1 MQINLHQP
9 ESCCLVRIEGWHLIW
24 CPQFLCWWCA
34 DVFHPKFNFIAH
46 QAMLD
51 RLVWY
56 VRPPRDVEAI
66 ADCSRQS
73 FNRSVLPTK
82 AATYESRFT
91 IHRPTQMDSMTN
103 MAAIQMIHTIQGQ
116 ECRGGNEE
124 QQIVRSRNACSRYA
138 ARRYKC
144 SQLAAELGQ
153 KSRSLKPSQ
162 GSRGLCEG
170 GQRGKMVRACGN

>member
-24 CPQFLCWWCA
+24 CPQFLCCCCA
-34 DVFHPKFNFIAH
+34 DVSHPKFNFIAH

-66 ADCSRQS
+66 ADCSRRS

-91 IHRPTQMDSMTN
+91 IHRPTRMDSMTN
-103 MAAIQMIHTIQGQ
+103 MAAIQMIQTIQDQ
-116 ECRGGNEE
+116 SAE
-124 QQIVRSRNACSRYA
+124 VVTRSSRLFEAAMRAPTMPRTGISARN
-138 ARRYKC
+138 
-144 SQLAAELGQ
+144 
-153 KSRSLKPSQ
+153 
-162 GSRGLCEG
+162 
-170 GQRGKMVRACGN
+170 